1 MAQTA
6 KIVKAD
12 GTVETFDGDKLEL
25 SLRRSGAAS
34 STAARIRHTIESS
47 IGGVAP
53 SKEIYRRAFMMLR
66 QETRTAASRYYL
78 RRALLEL
85 GPSGHPFEDFMAQM
99 FQKEGWNV
107 EWRKLIQGG
116 CVTHEV
122 DVYATRN
129 GEYLGAEL
137 KYHND
142 PAYKTDIKTALYVKA
157 RFDDIWK
164 CDPKKQTCP
173 VTHGMLIT
181 NTKFTSQ
188 AVQYAECSG
197 LELLGWSY
205 PLVGNLFDRIV
216 ASGIYPITTLTSLK
230 KTEKRLL
237 LNKNIATTEQML
249 EHRDVLRSL
258 SIPPARIG
266 IIVAEART
274 LTEPFTLGS

>member
-1 MAQTA
+1 MAQ
-6 KIVKAD
+6 ILKAD
-12 GTVETFDGDKLEL
+12 GTIEAFNPEKLES
-25 SLRRSGAAS
+25 SLLRSGAGAH
-34 STAARIRHTIESS
+34 TAARIRATVEAA

-53 SKEIYRRAFMMLR
+53 SKEIYRRAFTMLR
-66 QETRTAASRYYL
+66 QETRAAASRYYL
-78 RRALLEL
+78 RRALLEF
-85 GPSGHPFEDFMAQM
+85 GPSGHPFEDFVAKM
-99 FQKEGWNV
+99 FEKEGWNV
-107 EWRKLIQGG
+107 EWRKIIQGG
-116 CVTHEV
+116 CVPHEV

-129 GEYLGAEL
+129 NEFLGAEL

-142 PAYKTDIKTALYVKA
+142 PAYKTDIKIALYVKA

-164 CDPKKQTCP
+164 CDPTKQTCP

-237 LNKNIATTEQML
+237 INKGIVTTEQLMQ
-249 EHRDVLRSL
+249 HRDLLRTI
-258 SIPPARIG
+258 SIPPERIG
-266 IIVAEART
+266 LIAAEARS
-274 LTEPFTLGS
+274 LIEPFTPAT